1 MTSVR
6 SIFVESITTRNDVL
20 ARDISELKRAAG
32 RFAAGLIGAVRALQA
47 AHRARI
53 MARQLRSL
61 DRRLLADI
69 GYQTS
74 HIDPVARVLAGRSL
88 SRSRRQEAL
97 R

>member
-20 ARDISELKRAAG
+20 ARDISGFKRAAG
-32 RFAAGLIGAVRALQA
+32 RFAAGLIGPLQA
-47 AHRARI
+47 SHRARI
-53 MARQLRSL
+53 TARQLRCL

-69 GYQTS
+69 GYQPGD
-74 HIDPVARVLAGRSL
+74 IDPVARVLAGRSL
-88 SRSRRQEAL
+88 NRSRRLGAL